1 MIYIYQP
8 ESEPMDAS
16 AAELIWTV
24 VGAYFGVGFVV
35 AIALVGGLVRRFD
48 PLAAQAPWR
57 VKLILVPGMAA
68 LWPLLAIKSL
78 RGAKAP

>member
-1 MIYIYQP
+1 
-8 ESEPMDAS
+8 MDVS
-16 AAELIWTV
+16 AAQLTWSV
-24 VGAYFGVGFVV
+24 VGAYFSVGIVM

-48 PLAAQAPWR
+48 PMAAQAPWR

>member
-1 MIYIYQP
+1 
-8 ESEPMDAS
+8 MDVS
-16 AAELIWTV
+16 AAQLIWSV

-48 PLAAQAPWR
+48 PLAAHAPWR
-57 VKLILVPGMAA
+57 VKLILLPGMTA
-68 LWPLLAIKSL
+68 LWPLLAVKAL